1 MQTNKQTNKKQ
12 HKTNKQTNKTNTQ
25 NNNNNNNNN
34 NTKTGNLADVGLVLP
49 EEGAHGKDVNVT
61 LVHTCV

>member
-1 MQTNKQTNKKQ
+1 MQTNKQTNKMQ
-12 HKTNKQTNKTNTQ
+12 HKTNKQTNKTNTHTKTKQ
-25 NNNNNNNNN
+25 NNN

>member
-12 HKTNKQTNKTNTQ
+12 HKTNKQTNKTNTHTKTKQ
-25 NNNNNNNNN
+25 NN